1 MKIGFV
7 VNDVMSESPVYTTTR
22 LAMAATQMGHQAFL
36 MGIGDFAF
44 EPDGSLTARARGGAK
59 GKSYRSLERYLADVQ
74 KPDVEEQMPVGE
86 FDVVM
91 LRNDPAE
98 DAEGRPW
105 ANNAAVA
112 FGQLFAAAGVLV
124 VNDPN
129 RLADALSKAYFQHF
143 PEVVRPKTLI
153 TRDEEQIE
161 QFITDLGGKA
171 VLKPLQG
178 SGGSGVFLVNN
189 AESPN
194 LSQIIEAIARD
205 GYVVTQEFLPAA
217 KDGDVRMFVM
227 NGRPLEIDGR
237 IAAFRRKSAGD
248 DIRSN
253 MSAGGKAHEVAITD
267 EMLALVETVQPK
279 LVADG
284 MFLVGLD
291 IVGDKLMEINVFSP
305 GGLGSCQALY
315 DHDYAKA
322 IIHDLERKVE
332 IRCHYRNEL
341 TNLRLATL

>member
-7 VNDVMSESPVYTTTR
+7 VNDVLSESPVYTTTR
-22 LAMAATQMGHQAFL
+22 LAMAATQLGHEAFL

-59 GKSYRSLERYLADVQ
+59 KKNYRSLERYLADVQ
-74 KPDVEEQMPVGE
+74 KPDIEEQMPVGE

-98 DAEGRPW
+98 DAESRPW

-124 VNDPN
+124 VNDPTN
-129 RLADALSKAYFQHF
+129 LADALSKAYFQHF
-143 PEVVRPKTLI
+143 PEVVRPQTLI
-153 TRDEEQIE
+153 SRDEEQIST
-161 QFITDLGGKA
+161 FISDIGGRA

-178 SGGSGVFLVNN
+178 SGGSGVFLVNS

-205 GYVVTQEFLPAA
+205 GYVVAQEYLPAA

-227 NGRPLEIDGR
+227 NGHPLEVQGR
-237 IAAFRRKSAGD
+237 IAAFRRKGSGD
-248 DIRSN
+248 DLRSN
-253 MSAGGKAHEVAITD
+253 MSAGGKAHQVAVTD
-267 EMLALVETVQPK
+267 EMLSLVETVQPK

-291 IVGDKLMEINVFSP
+291 IVGNKLMEVNVFSP

-315 DHDYAKA
+315 GHDYAKA
-322 IIHDLERKVE
+322 IIQDLDRKVG
-332 IRCHYRNEL
+332 IRRHYRSEL